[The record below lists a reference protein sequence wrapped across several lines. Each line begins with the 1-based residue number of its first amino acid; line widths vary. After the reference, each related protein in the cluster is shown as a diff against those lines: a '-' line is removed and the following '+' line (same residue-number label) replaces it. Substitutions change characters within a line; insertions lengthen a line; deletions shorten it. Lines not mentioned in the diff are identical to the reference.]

1 MLWLWLTP
9 REVEALTTARAHA
22 GSRNAGL
29 LLRLQGNVDRITG
42 ELELDEADVDE
53 ARVSIRRWQDGGE
66 KGFRAVLSAADR
78 HGHARQNEGC

>member
-22 GSRNAGL
+22 DSHNAAIL
-29 LLRLQGNVDRITG
+29 MRLQGNVDRITG
-42 ELELDEADVDE
+42 ELELAEGDLAEV
-53 ARVSIRRWQDGGE
+53 RLSIRRWQDGGE

-78 HGHARQNEGC
+78 HGQARQNEP